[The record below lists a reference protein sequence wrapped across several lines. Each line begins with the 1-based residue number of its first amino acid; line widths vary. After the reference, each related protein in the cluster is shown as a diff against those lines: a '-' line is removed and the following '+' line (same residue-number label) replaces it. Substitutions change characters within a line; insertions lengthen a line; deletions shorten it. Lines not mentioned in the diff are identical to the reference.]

1 MIKLNLNQFYNEG
14 VLNLS
19 AFTDALT
26 EAQAGDTEG
35 ALTYLGGFLDHY
47 KAASSDTVVERI
59 GKDLLAE
66 VFIVTPTSSID
77 WPTGNVESVLHG
89 EGYMVVF
96 QFKPVTQ
103 ESAAMPPDILRI
115 NLTALFVDDLVGP
128 QTMLESILEKAQK
141 DGRWAVS
148 VETMQQTRDALFLN
162 IDLFREIVMR
172 YDDAVLDI
180 FVPDGDRVASWTT
193 HSQKASFE
201 QQRADDNIIRP
212 RFSHDVPENLRRP
225 QFRFQQYVRPNFNEQ
240 QYNPHPQDR
249 WPGLT
254 NEGIIELLNC
264 YSLTQIKDFPPGIP
278 TTQLP
283 QGLDLL
289 HLIQLRL
296 GADRMHR
303 GMPNMF
309 GGMPNMFPGGVFQ
322 ANMFNDARFN
332 KPQGVFDA
340 AREAMRGAYRPTG
353 SAGQPGGCEVKFV
366 PRLKLHFVPAEADSL
381 IDLMNNIRRSVI
393 KQIGLTMATTDRDV
407 FVETL
412 IEQIHVV
419 LMRNPFPDGVVQN
432 KDQQITLETGYP
444 VQLTRGLMV
453 DYRFTNW
460 ILYPRTD
467 ANKDGAIT
475 GPLDWLRWGGSMMD
489 DYDIGRPMH
498 STTLPFTV
506 TDSFSFVL
514 NMSLSITMERFEA
527 GLYAMSGLPKPQLDD
542 HVRKVT
548 KALQG
553 RARDLALL
561 LAVETG
567 KEVRLHYTVGRIET
581 LAEGLQKMLWSDY
594 SGWCVHSDLVHSE
607 QYDMKVPAFI
617 VTGSGMYNGHVL

>member
-96 QFKPVTQ
+96 QFKPATQ
-103 ESAAMPPDILRI
+103 ESAAIPPDILRI

-172 YDDAVLDI
+172 YDVAVLDI

-212 RFSHDVPENLRRP
+212 RFLRETPENLRPRFNYQTQGQHRHSPYMGGMLGGMSMGMPP
-225 QFRFQQYVRPNFNEQ
+225 QFAMTEPE
-240 QYNPHPQDR
+240 DK
-249 WPGLT
+249 WPSLT
-254 NEGIIELLNC
+254 NQGIVELLNA
-264 YSLTQIKDFPPGIP
+264 YSLTQINDFPMGVNV
-278 TTQLP
+278 QGLP
-283 QGLDLL
+283 HGLDLL
-289 HLIQLRL
+289 RLIQVRLR
-296 GADRMHR
+296 GI
-303 GMPNMF
+303 PS
-309 GGMPNMFPGGVFQ
+309 MFPGGVFQ
-322 ANMFNDARFN
+322 ANIFNDQRFN

-353 SAGQPGGCEVKFV
+353 SAGQPGGCEAKFI
-366 PRLKLHFVPAEADSL
+366 PRLKLHFVPGDADTL
-381 IDLMNNIRRSVI
+381 QDFLEDIRRSVD
-393 KQIGLTMATTDRDV
+393 KQIGLAMSPSDRIEFSNRLV
-407 FVETL
+407 VE
-412 IEQIHVV
+412 IRNV
-419 LMRNPFPDGVVQN
+419 LERDPLPGKVVQ
-432 KDQQITLETGYP
+432 DRSRQVTLETGYP

-453 DYRFTNW
+453 DYMFTNW

-467 ANKDGAIT
+467 VNKDGAIT
-475 GPLDWLRWGGSMMD
+475 GPLDWLRWGGGMMD
-489 DYDIGRPMH
+489 DYRRESSFTTAGR
-498 STTLPFTV
+498 SAV

-514 NMSLSITMERFEA
+514 NMSMSITMEHFA
-527 GLYAMSGLPKPQLDD
+527 VGLYTMFGLLKPQLDD
-542 HVRKVT
+542 HVREVT
-548 KALQG
+548 KTLQSHVG
-553 RARDLALL
+553 ELFTLMN
-561 LAVETG
+561 VVPS
-567 KEVRLHYTVGRIET
+567 KEVQLHYTTGRIET
-581 LAEGLQKMLWSDY
+581 LAEGLQKMLRDDY
-594 SGWCVHSDLVHSE
+594 SGWCIHSDLVHSD
-607 QYDMKVPAFI
+607 QYDMKVPAFV
-617 VTGSGMYNGHVL
+617 VTGSGMWKGQPL